1 MALVELM
8 RHWSEG
14 VAAAENG
21 DWSSALR
28 SFATITE
35 PRSKICFNIGCCHL
49 VLGDLQKAEE
59 AFTLTI
65 ELDKHLAVGY
75 FQRGFVLFQ
84 KGKFSLAL
92 QDWGRAYT
100 EMRGNQLIDYK
111 ILGLTFKLYSCE
123 ILHNIA
129 LAHAKEGN
137 WTKAEENVLLALKQK
152 VEPRHGTKLDKAMED
167 ILKQKLFAPLKIPQG
182 RIFQPNERLVEQ
194 LEKKDYLG
202 KALVVASVVDKDSF
216 SGFAPLQP
224 KANNPPSRP
233 KTPEILKDPTGEPHR
248 VFLSLPQDSRGNAS
262 LPGNIV
268 FVLNKCEDNWATV
281 VFNGRKGIVPCNYLE
296 PVELRFQSAQQT
308 GVLSE
313 DQSPH
318 KQSDVPAPPAD
329 TPPGLPKSLKGQF
342 FY

>member
-1 MALVELM
+1 
-8 RHWSEG
+8 
-14 VAAAENG
+14 
-21 DWSSALR
+21 
-28 SFATITE
+28 ITE

-49 VLGDLQKAEE
+49 VLDDLKAEG

-167 ILKQKLFAPLKIPQG
+167 ILKQKLFAAEEMQ
-182 RIFQPNERLVEQ
+182 V
-194 LEKKDYLG
+194 
-202 KALVVASVVDKDSF
+202 
-216 SGFAPLQP
+216 
-224 KANNPPSRP
+224 
-233 KTPEILKDPTGEPHR
+233 
-248 VFLSLPQDSRGNAS
+248 

-281 VFNGRKGIVPCNYLE
+281 VFNGKKGIVPCNYLE

-308 GVLSE
+308 GYTVAIQISSKLSYADILTLVSSKLQLLPSRIKLSE
-313 DQSPH
+313 TYVTAFNYEASQPEDLSFH
-318 KQSDVPAPPAD
+318 KGDVKILSQVSEEWFE
-329 TPPGLPKSLKGQF
+329 GECQG
-342 FY
+342 